1 MPLPDM
7 MATPGECRQGVFVM
21 RDSVMRQVRRY
32 RFDRNPL
39 RRRSD
44 RLESLALLV
53 AVLLVLLS
61 AWPAVTAGRQAYQS
75 AANAGA
81 GGRLQVNATLLADV
95 PVSPTSL
102 GSVPR
107 GGPVQAR
114 WTMPSGQEH
123 TGQVRGPAMAKAGT
137 TVRIW
142 VDETGR
148 PALPPPTAV
157 EIHVTGVV
165 TGMLVMLAAVAAV
178 LTALAGFRWL
188 VNRGRYRAW
197 EDAWSLVDERRRRRS

>member
-1 MPLPDM
+1 
-7 MATPGECRQGVFVM
+7 M

-61 AWPAVTAGRQAYQS
+61 AWPAVAAGRQAYQS
-75 AANAGA
+75 AASAGA
-81 GGRLQVNATLLADV
+81 GGRLQVDATLLADV
-95 PVSPTSL
+95 PVSPTSF
-102 GSVPR
+102 GSLSR
-107 GGPVQAR
+107 GGPVEAR
-114 WTMPSGQEH
+114 WTLPSGQER
-123 TGQVRGPAMAKAGT
+123 TGQVRAPALAKAGT

-148 PALPPPTAV
+148 PALPPPSALEV
-157 EIHVTGVV
+157 RITGVV
-165 TGMLVMLAAVAAV
+165 TVLLVMLGAVAAV
-178 LTALAGFRWL
+178 LIALAAFRWL
-188 VNRGRYRAW
+188 VDRGRYRAW
-197 EDAWSLVDERRRRRS
+197 EDAWSLIDERRRRRRS

>member
-1 MPLPDM
+1 
-7 MATPGECRQGVFVM
+7 M

-61 AWPAVTAGRQAYQS
+61 AWPAVAAGRQAYQGAES
-75 AANAGA
+75 AGT
-81 GGRLQVNATLLADV
+81 GGRLQVDATLLADA
-95 PVSPTSL
+95 PVSPTSF
-102 GSVPR
+102 GAMSR
-107 GGPVQAR
+107 GGPVDAR
-114 WTMPSGQEH
+114 WTMPSGQKH
-123 TGQVRGPAMAKAGT
+123 TGQVRAPALAKSGT

-148 PALPPPTAV
+148 PALPPPSALEV
-157 EIHVTGVV
+157 RITGVV
-165 TGMLVMLAAVAAV
+165 TGLLVMLGAVSAV
-178 LTALAGFRWL
+178 LIALAAFRWL
-188 VNRGRYRAW
+188 VDRVRYRAW
-197 EDAWSLVDERRRRRS
+197 EDAWSLADERRRRRRS